1 MKTLR
6 KILEGGYRI
15 VRAELI
21 TQLHEQGHSLTGALE
36 ASITA
41 KTKGEEIE
49 ASAFSYL
56 HKLNEGVRPDDIKVN
71 SQTLA
76 EMTRYVQLRMGYQ
89 GGKAAQVAYLILQK
103 QRLEGMP
110 TSGSYAYSR
119 TGERLRSLDNSF
131 ENTAPVLN
139 DYMLAGVDEY
149 IGFNDQNEDI

>member
-6 KILEGGYRI
+6 DILEGGHSI
-15 VRAELI
+15 VKAELI

-41 KTKGEEIE
+41 KTKGETIDVT
-49 ASAFSYL
+49 AFSYL

-89 GGKAAQVAYLILQK
+89 GKKAAQVAYLILRKQK
-103 QRLEGMP
+103 QEGMP

-119 TGERLRSLDNSF
+119 TGERLHSLDNSF
-131 ENTAPVLN
+131 ENTDAELTG
-139 DYMLAGVDEY
+139 YMLKGVEEFM
-149 IGFNDQNEDI
+149 GFNDKNENI